1 MIHTF
6 FSRLSWFVLLLL
18 LQAWVFSHI
27 HILGYAT
34 PLPYLYILMLLSN
47 ETPRS
52 VGILLGFAMGL
63 SVDLFVNTPGM
74 AASSMCL
81 CGFLQRPLLRFF
93 TPSDKLEEEI
103 TPSVQ
108 TLKWSGFLLF
118 SLCFTLIHCA
128 LFFLIEAFSFS
139 NWQSLLGKVGSSTAI
154 TLLFVV
160 VFEIFHSRRERN
172 T

>member
-6 FSRLSWFVLLLL
+6 FSRLSWFALLLL
-18 LQAWVFSHI
+18 LQVWVFNHI

-34 PLPYLYILMLLSN
+34 PLPYVYILLLLSN

-52 VGILLGFAMGL
+52 LAIFLGFAMGL
-63 SVDLFVNTPGM
+63 SVDMFTNTPGM
-74 AASSMCL
+74 AAATLCL
-81 CGFLQRPLLRFF
+81 CGFLQRPLLRLF

-108 TLKWSGFLLF
+108 SLKWSGFLLYA
-118 SLCFTLIHCA
+118 LCFTLIHCS
-128 LFFLIEAFSFS
+128 LYFLIEAFSFS
-139 NWQSLLGKVGSSTAI
+139 NWPSLLGKVGGSTVI

-160 VFEIFHSRRERN
+160 VFEVFHSRKK
-172 T
+172 TV